1 MNERKRMEQE
11 NRYKVQYN
19 EEKAVSLNVV
29 LYKYQYL
36 EDIQGSER
44 SLSRRLNVLRDEGV
58 VMSVSE

>member
-19 EEKAVSLNVV
+19 EEKALSLNVV
-29 LYKYQYL
+29 LDKYQYL

-44 SLSRRLNVLRDEGV
+44 SLLRLIERTTR
-58 VMSVSE
+58 